1 VNAVPSFPS
10 EFEDRIVEAVSKV
23 SRSVVNISTVQLV
36 RDHFFNIYPVSGIG
50 SGVVVDNSGHIVT
63 NYHVVAGSREVVV
76 TTYAGSR
83 YEGWVVGVDPATDI
97 AVVKT
102 SAEDIQPAEL
112 GDSDALKVGQLAIAI
127 GNPFGFLLRGGPTV
141 TIGVISALNR
151 YIRLEDGRVYENL
164 IQTDAA
170 INPGNSGGPLI
181 DTWGRVIGINT
192 AMISQAQGIGFA
204 VPVNTVKSILNDLI
218 KFGKVIRP
226 WLGII
231 GMDVTK
237 EVARYY
243 GLGVD
248 EGVLVVRVVPDGPAA
263 EADIEEGDVIVSID
277 GRRISG
283 IRDLQDVIKRRGVG
297 SRVEV
302 LIRRGGFE
310 VFTKVMLAEAPT
322 Y

>member
-10 EFEDRIVEAVSKV
+10 EFEDKIVEAVSKV
-23 SRSVVNISTVQLV
+23 SRSVVNISTIQLV

-50 SGVVVDNSGHIVT
+50 SGVVVDNSGHIAT
-63 NYHVVAGSREVVV
+63 NYHVVAGSKEVVV
-76 TTYAGSR
+76 TNYAGLR
-83 YEGWVVGVDPATDI
+83 YEGWVVGVEPATDI

-102 SAEDIQPAEL
+102 SAEDIKPAEL
-112 GDSDALKVGQLAIAI
+112 GDSDALKVGQFAIAI

-181 DTWGRVIGINT
+181 DTWGKVIGINT

-218 KFGKVIRP
+218 KFGKVVRP
-226 WLGII
+226 WLGVI

-243 GLGVD
+243 GLSVD
-248 EGVLVVRVVPDGPAA
+248 RGVLVVRVVPEGPAA
-263 EADIEEGDVIVSID
+263 KADIEEGDVIVSID

-283 IRDLQDVIKRRGVG
+283 ISDLQNVIKRKGVG
-297 SRVEV
+297 SQVEV
-302 LIRRGGFE
+302 LIKRGGFE
-310 VFTKVMLAEAPT
+310 GVTKVMLAEAPT
-322 Y
+322 

>member
-1 VNAVPSFPS
+1 MPSFLS
-10 EFEDRIVEAVSKV
+10 EFEEKIVEAVSKV

-36 RDHFFNIYPVSGIG
+36 RDHFFNLYPISGMG
-50 SGVVVDNSGHIVT
+50 SGVVVDNLGYIVT
-63 NYHVVAGSREVVV
+63 NHHVVAGSREVVV
-76 TTYAGSR
+76 TTYSGAR

-97 AVVKT
+97 AVVKAR
-102 SAEDIQPAEL
+102 AEDVQPAEL

-181 DTWGRVIGINT
+181 DTSGRVIGINT

-204 VPVNTVKSILNDLI
+204 VPVNTVKMIFDDLI
-218 KFGKVIRP
+218 RFGRVIRP
-226 WLGII
+226 WLGIV

-243 GLGVD
+243 GF
-248 EGVLVVRVVPDGPAA
+248 RC
-263 EADIEEGDVIVSID
+263 
-277 GRRISG
+277 
-283 IRDLQDVIKRRGVG
+283 
-297 SRVEV
+297 
-302 LIRRGGFE
+302 
-310 VFTKVMLAEAPT
+310 
-322 Y
+322 

>member
-1 VNAVPSFPS
+1 
-10 EFEDRIVEAVSKV
+10 
-23 SRSVVNISTVQLV
+23 
-36 RDHFFNIYPVSGIG
+36 
-50 SGVVVDNSGHIVT
+50 VVVDNSGHIAT
-63 NYHVVAGSREVVV
+63 NYHVVAGSKEVVV

-83 YEGWVVGVDPATDI
+83 YEGWVVGVGPATDI

-102 SAEDIQPAEL
+102 SAEDIKPAEL
-112 GDSDALKVGQLAIAI
+112 GDSDALKVGQFAIAI

-181 DTWGRVIGINT
+181 DTWGKVIGINT

-218 KFGKVIRP
+218 KFGKVVRP
-226 WLGII
+226 WLGAI

-243 GLGVD
+243 GLSVD
-248 EGVLVVRVVPDGPAA
+248 RGGLVVRVVPEGPAA
-263 EADIEEGDVIVSID
+263 KADIEEGDVIVSID

-283 IRDLQDVIKRRGVG
+283 ISNLQNVIKRKGVG
-297 SRVEV
+297 SQVEV
-302 LIRRGGFE
+302 LIKRGGFE
-310 VFTKVMLAEAPT
+310 GVTKVMLAEAPT
-322 Y
+322 